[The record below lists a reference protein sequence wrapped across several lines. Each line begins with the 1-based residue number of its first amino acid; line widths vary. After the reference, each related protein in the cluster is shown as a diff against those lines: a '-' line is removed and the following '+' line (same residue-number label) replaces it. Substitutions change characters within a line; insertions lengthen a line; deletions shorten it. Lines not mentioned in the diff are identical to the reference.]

1 MIKTAAICTYRYP
14 RSNQI
19 TRECIMQINA
29 RLYSL
34 PSGYTGDITSMQC
47 TKFTCRQVGKFRIVY
62 NAVHSIDIGNQ
73 INE

>member
-1 MIKTAAICTYRYP
+1 
-14 RSNQI
+14 
-19 TRECIMQINA
+19 MQINA